1 MKKETSAR
9 SITFI
14 LVAVHCITGNAV
26 GVCSDNAIAEIIFFP
41 FSYIAGLSDYSGW
54 GSFSLILELVGIAIM
69 LAVFYPLSLLIKLF
83 QDRRL
88 RKKKFVI

>member
-26 GVCSDNAIAEIIFFP
+26 GIWCDNAIAEIIFFP
-41 FSYIAGLSDYSGW
+41 FSYIAGLSEYAGW
-54 GSFSLILELVGIAIM
+54 GSFSLILELVAIAIM
-69 LAVFYPLSLLIKLF
+69 LTVFYPLSLLVKLLL
-83 QDRRL
+83 DRRL
-88 RKKKFVI
+88 RKTTS